1 LKESQSLL
9 VLWDVSYVTRL
20 WCVFELAAFLH
31 SKGPKAKAAKCL
43 QVCPVF
49 VGPAFLAGHLGF
61 SVLLLVFLISQIPM
75 LPWGGLFLAGLAL
88 PCLVLLADIVLAH
101 CRSIEVMQHQV
112 RGFTIE
118 QSKSA
123 CCSRGHVDANGG
135 PMLCDRRIILRCIS
149 AWFGSKEKFESM
161 VRDQVLQVLV
171 HQLANHVFSYW
182 RIVQMTAPAGW
193 AILDVWCDNFKRA
206 SISVDKVAG
215 IPTPMEVLH
224 MVYGIIF
231 FNFML
236 LPIGALILLRLA
248 YAARHVGERRFV
260 QVLLSLGLVTV
271 GGFLAGVCVVLEA
284 ITADLLGGREESPVY
299 AIVILSAM
307 ALLTLF
313 FWRCLPAIKV
323 SAPHV
328 SRRVEPCSDVSV
340 TEG

>member
-1 LKESQSLL
+1 
-9 VLWDVSYVTRL
+9 
-20 WCVFELAAFLH
+20 
-31 SKGPKAKAAKCL
+31 
-43 QVCPVF
+43 
-49 VGPAFLAGHLGF
+49 
-61 SVLLLVFLISQIPM
+61 
-75 LPWGGLFLAGLAL
+75 
-88 PCLVLLADIVLAH
+88 
-101 CRSIEVMQHQV
+101 
-112 RGFTIE
+112 
-118 QSKSA
+118 
-123 CCSRGHVDANGG
+123 
-135 PMLCDRRIILRCIS
+135 
-149 AWFGSKEKFESM
+149 
-161 VRDQVLQVLV
+161 
-171 HQLANHVFSYW
+171 
-182 RIVQMTAPAGW
+182 
-193 AILDVWCDNFKRA
+193 
-206 SISVDKVAG
+206 
-215 IPTPMEVLH
+215 

-323 SAPHV
+323 SALHV